1 MTAIRVDVDE
11 VAALGE
17 SLLELSRFLSRS
29 LSQLQA
35 PSVEGRAMGRGSAGG
50 ALDAVLSDWELRRH
64 QLCGHL
70 EELGQLARTAGVAYV
85 SAEGAVE
92 RLAGVAEP

>member
-1 MTAIRVDVDE
+1 MTAMRVDADD

-17 SLLELSRFLSRS
+17 SLLELSRYLSAY
-29 LSQLQA
+29 LGKGHA
-35 PSVEGRAMGRGSAGG
+35 TAVEGRAMGRGSAGG

-64 QLCGHL
+64 ELCGHL
-70 EELGQLARTAGVAYV
+70 DELGRMARTAGGAYV
-85 SAEGAVE
+85 SAEAAVE